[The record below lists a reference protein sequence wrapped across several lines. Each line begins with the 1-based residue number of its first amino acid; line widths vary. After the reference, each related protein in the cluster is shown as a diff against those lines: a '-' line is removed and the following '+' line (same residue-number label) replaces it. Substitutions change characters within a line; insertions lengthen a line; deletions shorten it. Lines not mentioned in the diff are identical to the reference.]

1 MEYSR
6 SGAVVKGA
14 EKPVVRSK
22 YAEDVYINN
31 HTVSRGNL
39 FLFTII
45 NLVRALCSQPF
56 QNSIPSFK
64 NSVDPDQR
72 ASLEAS

>member
-1 MEYSR
+1 M
-6 SGAVVKGA
+6 KGA

-31 HTVSRGNL
+31 HTVSRGIM

-45 NLVRALCSQPF
+45 NLERALCSQPF
-56 QNSIPSFK
+56 QNSIPSFE
-64 NSVDPDQR
+64 NSVDPDR
-72 ASLEAS
+72 LASLEAS